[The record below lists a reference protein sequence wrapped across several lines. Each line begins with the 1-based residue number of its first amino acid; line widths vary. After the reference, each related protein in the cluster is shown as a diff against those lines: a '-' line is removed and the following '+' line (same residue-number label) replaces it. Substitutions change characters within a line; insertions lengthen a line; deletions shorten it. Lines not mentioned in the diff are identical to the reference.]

1 VNPEDQI
8 LDACVAAFFPDVHGR
23 DRISSIIK
31 RQVFGGA
38 AVAEI
43 QRVDS
48 NCREVKA
55 RLFCETATSLRSN
68 FSYWLQGMDKDV
80 LSEFPAHRLI
90 RVLDDVKEVVNWEQF
105 WISQG
110 GRIFAGKMIALK
122 WDPIWW
128 KISAFNLPFAP
139 FQLGSGYE
147 LEDVDRSESES
158 LGFKIPNP
166 LTVTFKIQ
174 FDPED
179 LRRRIAA
186 QVAQLC

>member
-1 VNPEDQI
+1 
-8 LDACVAAFFPDVHGR
+8 
-23 DRISSIIK
+23 
-31 RQVFGGA
+31 
-38 AVAEI
+38 
-43 QRVDS
+43 
-48 NCREVKA
+48 
-55 RLFCETATSLRSN
+55 
-68 FSYWLQGMDKDV
+68 MDKDV